1 MLWVLNGTDWGDGN
15 SLRTALEKGSAPLC
29 RCDDFLDLADFFCFV
44 CVIRNAFGLSDLR
57 GGKITVQSRR
67 KTPDLSFCDTTDRP
81 ALYRVSAINW
91 YNY

>member
-1 MLWVLNGTDWGDGN
+1 MGIVYGRRWRRGVP
-15 SLRTALEKGSAPLC
+15 PLC